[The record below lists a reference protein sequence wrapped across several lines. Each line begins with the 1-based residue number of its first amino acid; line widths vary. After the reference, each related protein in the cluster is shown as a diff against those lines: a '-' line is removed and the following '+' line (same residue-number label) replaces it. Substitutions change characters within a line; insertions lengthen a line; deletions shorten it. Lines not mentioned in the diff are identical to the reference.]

1 MALLL
6 AVEADVAGED
16 QCVRF
21 LRLYLFEKSVR
32 DLVAKLGHLAVPGLH
47 DAPEERAVVGQR
59 RGEIMQVRRDD
70 NAPGARLP
78 CRFRLLF
85 GRAGAARQQE
95 ERGEQ
100 QAREDSSS
108 PFHGVLPFL
117 FISIRSGAAHG
128 GIGGSMLHAVYY
140 THIWKTTV

>member
-1 MALLL
+1 MARLF
-6 AVEADVAGED
+6 AVEAYIPGKD
-16 QCVRF
+16 QRIRLTHSHF
-21 LRLYLFEKSVR
+21 LQERVR
-32 DLVAKLGHLAVPGLH
+32 DLVAELGHLAVSGLH
-47 DAPEERAVVGQR
+47 DAPEDLAVVGQR
-59 RGEIMQVRRDD
+59 RGKIVQISRDD

-117 FISIRSGAAHG
+117 FISIRSGAVHG